1 MVAAEEI
8 GTALHPRGR
17 DSVLLDAGEKGLHV
31 LTALESLSELPPR
44 VSAALALANK
54 CLM

>member
-8 GTALHPRGR
+8 RTALHPRGR
-17 DSVLLDAGEKGLHV
+17 DSVLLDAGEKGLYV
-31 LTALESLSELPPR
+31 LTGSPPFNQLPPR
-44 VSAALALANK
+44 VSAALRLAKK

>member
-8 GTALHPRGR
+8 RTALHPRGR
-17 DSVLLDAGEKGLHV
+17 DSVLLDAGEKGLYV
-31 LTALESLSELPPR
+31 LMGPTPFNELPPR
-44 VSAALALANK
+44 VSAALRLANK